1 MKHLIKTVS
10 FLAIM
15 TVIPGAFA
23 ATSRASLTGKAT
35 SRLPSFLA
43 YMNYGP
49 VVSGTATSSGLGTLG
64 VSECM
69 DEYSECV
76 RQEDVCG
83 ENFEECTTSVLFHLQ
98 MPKCDSVLLQCSSVG
113 ITRLFGSG
121 ATRDNLSLVESY
133 VDGSENKE
141 VEKYKYPLMGENVT
155 SELGGW
161 IQTAWKVNSLDAQQC
176 SKKYIACLNRDSV
189 CGPDFELCTS
199 KKEFKKQAV
208 FCASTLARCS
218 VEGKKAL
225 FGTVD
230 CANKLGYNCSKTSK
244 VENIN
249 SKVGKN
255 NDETVISQLITAG
268 AGLAAG
274 NALNTCYKVADQC
287 ILKACGKNPARC
299 TVDKS
304 NAAAEMMDYIENNKS
319 VPAGK
324 VAEWAN
330 RITTRDKKTY
340 IRNMCQETIGGN
352 KYCYMT
358 YVANSSEYKDDK
370 GKVIKPENF
379 EDLVGK
385 LSEFER
391 QELYDVVYDDIYD
404 TRIKGTV
411 GQRIADLMAEYDAKT
426 RDKCL
431 DTIRSCVMQTCGG
444 GVGSV
449 CYSQVKNSK
458 SNHIN
463 GDYAYEEIEKGCRA
477 FINSDPNCQYSAV
490 VSGEDGYWTLG
501 DSGDA
506 FDAVFPAYNGGSY
519 TDLLGAVTALDGEL
533 ATSYNDGALDKMKTQ
548 CANTA
553 ISCVKAMCGK
563 DYSNCFRN
571 RTDITAGVYSTDSL
585 TFNKSM
591 NAQAGI
597 LDYNIVT
604 GLCVNTVKNAKVCE
618 EHLKIEANK
627 YRTKVPL
634 FGGGSLEWGSMP
646 TWGTNSDVQSG
657 WLNSASGINV
667 KVGPDGES
675 VVIGCRV
682 DPDTAVTD
690 VCKNN
695 TNIQECDTFDE
706 DGCSYT
712 VEVTQSSGDY
722 LYSNAANSLFQ
733 KLLIDLEKE
742 AQAKYSAKLTKE
754 QNICLGN
761 NKGGIKGNS
770 DNGSAFMWVKLNKKN
785 IPGDYPQKG
794 LKDTDFKSS
803 SDIYG
808 SFCRAK
814 ITVVSDDKAIN
825 DALGDKVTA
834 YFAVGDAFECGSWID
849 KATWDKI
856 ETKVKEGAGM
866 AGWKKDLAW
875 TWSTVGGGLLGTG
888 VGALV
893 GNYLANGQIGSGG
906 GLLNSDAK
914 VEANN
919 KTNAGSCVNNLE
931 KCLDSTTNATA
942 CRAGLRDARAA
953 GINVNLSWGDTGGDN
968 NVKCEAR
975 TDALQYLYCSVP
987 GSDDVNSWCQ
997 RSSNNVCC
1005 ERKLEGTKY
1014 VYILDKNHASQCYV
1028 YATRRFVSQGDI
1040 VNLSTNVLNLNS
1052 MNRTQIEK
1060 VLEECR
1066 DKVQNN
1072 KSSRNASLVGGTIGL
1087 LAGAGL
1093 GAGIVGTVIKAKD
1106 NQAKDKKLAEWQ
1118 QTMGEH
1124 IRCYIGGEDLAGYGD
1139 YVSFNFDDMN

>member
-23 ATSRASLTGKAT
+23 ATSRAGVVGQAA
-35 SRLPSFLA
+35 SRRISIA
-43 YMNYGP
+43 GHMQP
-49 VVSGTATSSGLGTLG
+49 VSIVGGTVVGSTTGTLG

-69 DEYSECV
+69 DEYSNCV

-83 ENFEECTTSVLFHLQ
+83 ENFEECTTNVLFHLQ
-98 MPKCDSVLLQCSSVG
+98 MPKCDSVLLSCNASGVSM
-113 ITRLFGSG
+113 LFGSG
-121 ATRDNLSLVESY
+121 AQFNATSNNLSTVDSY
-133 VDGSENKE
+133 VEGSGDKE
-141 VEKYKYPLMGENVT
+141 VENYIYPKPD
-155 SELGGW
+155 SKLGDW
-161 IQTAWKVNSLDAQQC
+161 IQTAWKVNSLNAQQC
-176 SKKYIACLNRDSV
+176 SKKYTSCLNRDSV
-189 CGPDFELCTS
+189 CGADFELCTS

-208 FCASTLARCS
+208 FCTSTLARCS
-218 VEGKKAL
+218 VDGKKAL
-225 FGTVD
+225 FGSTTG
-230 CANKLGYNCSKTSK
+230 ANTLVPDSDSA
-244 VENIN
+244 I
-249 SKVGKN
+249 
-255 NDETVISQLITAG
+255 DQLIIAG

-274 NALNTCYKVADQC
+274 NAVNTCYKVADQC

-340 IRNMCQETIGGN
+340 IRNMCQETIGNN

-358 YVANSSEYKDDK
+358 HIANVGDGGEFTTES
-370 GKVIKPENF
+370 GKAIKPEQF
-379 EDLVGK
+379 ETLVGK

-391 QELYDVVYDDIYD
+391 KELYDDVYDDIYD
-404 TRIKGTV
+404 TRINGTV

-449 CYSQVKNSK
+449 CYHSVFGLNGSK
-458 SNHIN
+458 HIN
-463 GDYAYEEIEKGCRA
+463 SGSTYENINQGCRA
-477 FINSDPNCQYSAV
+477 FINADPNCQYSAV

-519 TDLLGAVTALDGEL
+519 TDLLGAVTALEGEL
-533 ATSYNDGALDKMKTQ
+533 ATSYNAAAIDKMKKQ

-553 ISCVKAMCGK
+553 ISCVKSMCGK

-571 RTDITAGVYSTDSL
+571 RTDITAGLYDTGSSSFDA
-585 TFNKSM
+585 SM
-591 NAQAGI
+591 NKQMGI

-618 EHLKIEANK
+618 EHLKINSYNLAQK
-627 YRTKVPL
+627 FSGTGP
-634 FGGGSLEWGSMP
+634 WGNS
-646 TWGTNSDVQSG
+646 SDVRSG
-657 WLNSASGINV
+657 WLNSAENISVNDGSGASFNGI
-667 KVGPDGES
+667 KLLGSD

-682 DPDTAVTD
+682 DSGTASED
-690 VCKNN
+690 CKDNN
-695 TNIQECDTFDE
+695 LIMECDYVDE
-706 DGCSYT
+706 DGCMYT
-712 VEVTQSSGDY
+712 EQVTQSQGDY
-722 LYSNAANSLFQ
+722 LYSNAANTLFQ
-733 KLLIDLEKE
+733 EVLMDLEKE

-770 DNGSAFMWVKLNKKN
+770 DNGSAFMWVKLKSGKV
-785 IPGDYPQKG
+785 PGSYPQKG
-794 LKDTDFKSS
+794 LKANQIIASN
-803 SDIYG
+803 DIYG

-814 ITVVSDDKAIN
+814 ITVVSDDEAIN
-825 DALGDKVTA
+825 EALGDKATA

-849 KATWDKI
+849 KATWNNI
-856 ETKVKEGAGM
+856 EKKVKDGAGM

-875 TWSTVGGGLLGTG
+875 AWGTVGGGLLGTG

-914 VEANN
+914 LEANE

-931 KCLDSTTNATA
+931 KCLDYNFNDVSS

-953 GINVNLSWGDTGGDN
+953 GINVSVSWNGTTTGTT
-968 NVKCEAR
+968 VKCDTNNNRWCPRLNEGADR
-975 TDALQYLYCSVP
+975 DAIKTFCQLHGWCCSGVTRADFRVQHSGVCVGTNGEEYREGQELYLNNATIQTANI
-987 GSDDVNSWCQ
+987 SDA
-997 RSSNNVCC
+997 
-1005 ERKLEGTKY
+1005 
-1014 VYILDKNHASQCYV
+1014 DK
-1028 YATRRFVSQGDI
+1028 
-1040 VNLSTNVLNLNS
+1040 
-1052 MNRTQIEK
+1052 TQIER
-1060 VLEECR
+1060 VLSECR
-1066 DKVQNN
+1066 NKVQNN

-1093 GAGIVGTVIKAKD
+1093 GAGITGTVIKAKD
-1106 NQAKDKKLAEWQ
+1106 NQAKDKAVAEWQ
-1118 QTMGEH
+1118 ETMGEH
-1124 IRCYIGGEDLAGYGD
+1124 IRCYVGGEDVGGYGD
-1139 YVSFNFDDMN
+1139 YVSFNFEDMN